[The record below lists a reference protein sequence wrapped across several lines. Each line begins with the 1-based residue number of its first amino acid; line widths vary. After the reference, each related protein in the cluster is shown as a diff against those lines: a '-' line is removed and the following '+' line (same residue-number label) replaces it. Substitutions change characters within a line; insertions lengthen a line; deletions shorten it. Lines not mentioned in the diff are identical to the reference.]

1 LLSSFFDRSVF
12 FQGIGVKGLGL
23 RQLQALP
30 SRLAKAN
37 LPDGSSTVNSGILPV
52 LPIRRGPA
60 AKLSAWMIKRRLT
73 ALTRGRF
80 DEWVIWM
87 RFPSPEL
94 VSAIRDCPFARVVY
108 EPVDRYAAEPVFSA
122 NDRQRLGSAE
132 EELARRAMVV
142 TTSAGLAKQFDSA
155 GGGSHWL
162 PTGMDTSLKATRVSR
177 MDAIP
182 RPRLGVVG
190 SLDWL
195 ADEALLLDLAM
206 KRPDWHLVLAGPREG
221 NWGRQLERLPNVYWF
236 GPVKPDEARGL
247 IAACDVA
254 LNPCVL
260 NEWTEE
266 AFPVKVFDYLA
277 EGRPVV
283 STQMSELDIFRDL
296 IELVPSGQFV
306 AAIEQA
312 MATDGPE
319 AVSRRKQAS
328 QRFTAQDR
336 ARHAFELLIDT
347 PTSVKAM
354 HN

>member
-1 LLSSFFDRSVF
+1 LLSSFFERSVF

-23 RQLQALP
+23 RQLKALP

-37 LPDGSSTVNSGILPV
+37 LPAGSSGDGGLLPV
-52 LPIRRGPA
+52 LPVRRGPA
-60 AKLSAWMIKRRLT
+60 AKLSTWMIKRRLA
-73 ALTRGRF
+73 ALTQGRF

-94 VSAIRDCPFARVVY
+94 VWAIRGCPFARVVY
-108 EPVDRYAAEPVFSA
+108 EPVDHYAAEPVFSA
-122 NDRQRLGSAE
+122 NDRQRVRSAE
-132 EELARRAMVV
+132 AELARRAMVV
-142 TTSAGLAKQFDSA
+142 TTSAGLARQFDTA

-162 PTGMDTSLKATRVSR
+162 PIGMDTSLKATRVSR
-177 MDAIP
+177 MDEIP

-195 ADEALLLDLAM
+195 ADEALLLEVAM

-221 NWGRQLERLPNVYWF
+221 NWGRQLERLTNVHWL
-236 GPVKPDEARGL
+236 GTVKPDEARGL

-260 NEWTEE
+260 NEWTAE

-283 STQMSELDIFRDL
+283 STQMSELDIFKDL

-306 AAIEQA
+306 AAIERA

-319 AVSRRKQAS
+319 AVSRRRHAS

-336 ARHAFELLIDT
+336 ARRAFELLIDT
-347 PTSVKAM
+347 PSSVLAM